1 MISVRNIHQ
10 FLHGPLW
17 GCGGQCGPV
26 QAVSQAG
33 SVLASIHS
41 PFSLRRRYL
50 PFRTVYFFLRMMMDI
65 WPGLHL
71 TTWMISF
78 LHYFS
83 KAESTHIILCQLT
96 RILRGIKN
104 IKLSPNS
111 GPGGLLEYL
120 AVTPHPTLSGGNSPN
135 WPHQRTGTLLTP
147 APGEVEFLSACNLV
161 HLASE

>member
-1 MISVRNIHQ
+1 MISCRNIHQ

-120 AVTPHPTLSGGNSPN
+120 AVPPPTQHFLGVTVLTGLISARAPCSLLPREKSNSS
-135 WPHQRTGTLLTP
+135 
-147 APGEVEFLSACNLV
+147 VLV
-161 HLASE
+161 T